1 MNRVVLTGRL
11 TRDPEMRSLASGKT
25 VTTFTVA
32 SNEFL
37 GGGKEKAE
45 YHAVVTW
52 DRLAEIAG
60 RYLGKGQQVAIE
72 GRLQT
77 RSWDDEKGARHW
89 KTEIVASHVEMLS
102 GRRKKDYEAQQAADS
117 LADQAVALGE
127 AAATEPI
134 AEAAFDPGAS
144 DDDEEIELDEPN
156 DGRRSGRLI
165 FGIPPGGGATPSAP
179 SPPCLERADELEERH
194 GEDRVDE
201 HQQRALEPVGLA
213 VDRDERADA
222 DGSRDRGDLQRRE
235 DQGHRLVDHEAE
247 QDKDRGHEQGDLE
260 ARAERHGQRELH
272 LVLGRELDGNE
283 VLSEVADRRDDD
295 DADEEGRQPE
305 RRDERLDRR

>member
-1 MNRVVLTGRL
+1 MNKVVLTGRL
-11 TRDPEMRSLASGKT
+11 TRDPEMRGLASGKN

-77 RSWDDEKGARHW
+77 RSWDDERGARHW

-117 LADQAVALGE
+117 LSSQATALGE
-127 AAATEPI
+127 APASEPI
-134 AEAAFDPGAS
+134 PAGTFDSGS
-144 DDDEEIELDEPN
+144 SDDEEDSEPEN
-156 DGRRSGRLI
+156 
-165 FGIPPGGGATPSAP
+165 
-179 SPPCLERADELEERH
+179 E
-194 GEDRVDE
+194 
-201 HQQRALEPVGLA
+201 A
-213 VDRDERADA
+213 VAA
-222 DGSRDRGDLQRRE
+222 
-235 DQGHRLVDHEAE
+235 A
-247 QDKDRGHEQGDLE
+247 
-260 ARAERHGQRELH
+260 
-272 LVLGRELDGNE
+272 
-283 VLSEVADRRDDD
+283 
-295 DADEEGRQPE
+295 
-305 RRDERLDRR
+305 